1 MQRLSW
7 QLNEYELVTPK
18 HIFDFN
24 FITDSDSDTDRVEI
38 LCRVGSFHIL
48 GGRE

>member
-18 HIFDFN
+18 HIFNFN
-24 FITDSDSDTDRVEI
+24 FITDTDRVEI
-38 LCRVGSFHIL
+38 LCRVGSFHNL
-48 GGRE
+48 GARE